1 MDPTQQPVGAD
12 ASLSA
17 IRTLL
22 GAALG
27 WLAGK
32 GYIPQ
37 DQVGSLVTALL
48 VMAPVLWG
56 VIEKFR
62 RETQTQIR
70 VAAAVNS
77 ASSPGPIAVSSTSQ
91 GANP

>member
-12 ASLSA
+12 AALSA

-22 GAALG
+22 GAG
-27 WLAGK
+27 VGYLAGK
-32 GYIPQ
+32 GYLPQ
-37 DQVGSLVTALL
+37 DQVGGIVTAIM

-62 RETQTQIR
+62 RETATQVRI
-70 VAAAVNS
+70 AAAVAAPS
-77 ASSPGPIAVSSTSQ
+77 SSTSQ
-91 GANP
+91 GAKP